1 MSDNEINF
9 INELLYRMFLP
20 IINDSADTGNIVDSI
35 IDEVVED
42 VKETADEDNWN
53 SEDVRIALARV
64 IKKKFGV
71 D

>member
-1 MSDNEINF
+1 MSENEINF

-20 IINDSADTGNIVDSI
+20 IINDSTDTGNIVDSI